1 MGRTVFRALAPALR
15 AADDALVSAFDPS
28 MKAGEETADRHLAYR
43 VGCTDCCTGPFDIT
57 PLDAAR
63 LLRGLAALD
72 AQCPAAAAEGPIA
85 DAIVD
90 AGLSLPEIEP
100 RC

>member
-43 VGCTDCCTGPFDIT
+43 VGCTNCCIGPFDIT
-57 PLDAAR
+57 PLYAAR
-63 LLRGLAALD
+63 LLRRLATLGP
-72 AQCPAAAAEGPIA
+72 QCPAAAAEGPTA
-85 DAIVD
+85 DAIV
-90 AGLSLPEIEP
+90 AAVLSLPGSVSQ
-100 RC
+100 